1 MVNPGIR
8 KAVESMS
15 DCGRLIDNKY
25 WDNVAAI
32 GIQYSCKAYG
42 AIMILKS
49 GKGLQS
55 KKVVGILWLLAGLL
69 MLIPPVFLDGNRT
82 YIGIGIMFLIFGI
95 VFLERDRKKW

>member
-1 MVNPGIR
+1 MVNPGLR
-8 KAVESMS
+8 KVVESRS
-15 DCGRLIDNKY
+15 DRGCLIDNKY

-32 GIQYSCKAYG
+32 GIQNSCKAYG

-82 YIGIGIMFLIFGI
+82 YIGIGIMFLILGV
-95 VFLERDRKKW
+95 VFLARDRKK